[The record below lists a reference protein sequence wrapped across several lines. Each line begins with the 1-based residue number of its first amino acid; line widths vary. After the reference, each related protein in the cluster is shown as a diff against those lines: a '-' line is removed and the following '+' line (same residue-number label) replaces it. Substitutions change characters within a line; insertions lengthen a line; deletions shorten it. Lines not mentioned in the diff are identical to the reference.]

1 MGYYDTAGIKLA
13 IKSGNMYR
21 NLGTLSGSNPT
32 KQYCPCLVV
41 TKDGDTIQCISLYE
55 AAEISQKLPNSK
67 IRPQQTLQGI

>member
-13 IKSGNMYR
+13 IKSGNMYQS
-21 NLGTLSGSNPT
+21 LGTLSDNLT
-32 KQYCPCLVV
+32 KQYYPCLVV
-41 TKDGDTIQCISLYE
+41 TKDGDIMQCISLYE